1 MELGSLQ
8 HRLPSL
14 LENIGEFTDRIM
26 LTEETKTSSWC
37 CIVFAWLVAP
47 ACSPGNPLQ
56 ETRLRALRNLL
67 FKTNHGLVPIEC
79 LVHERAFLVALL
91 EWFNFPDVSHEAQV
105 LGLLA
110 RLAKVGWGYP
120 H

>member
-1 MELGSLQ
+1 MEQGSLQ

-26 LTEETKTSSWC
+26 LTEETKQAVC
-37 CIVFAWLVAP
+37 VA
-47 ACSPGNPLQ
+47 ACSLGWWPLPAPGNPLQ

-110 RLAKVGWGYP
+110 RLAKVGWGCT